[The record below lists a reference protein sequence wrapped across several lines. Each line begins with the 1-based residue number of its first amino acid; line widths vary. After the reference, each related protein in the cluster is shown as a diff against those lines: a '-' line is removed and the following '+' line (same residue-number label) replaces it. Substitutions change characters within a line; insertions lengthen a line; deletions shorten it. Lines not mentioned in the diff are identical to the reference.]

1 MQYLTSLR
9 CRGFS
14 LVGLLAHGHWL
25 SWALNFAFLVSTSAV
40 LIAVMSLCVPF
51 FFFFNFWRRKL
62 LQ

>member
-25 SWALNFAFLVSTSAV
+25 SWALNFVFLVSTSAV

-51 FFFFNFWRRKL
+51 FFFFF
-62 LQ
+62 